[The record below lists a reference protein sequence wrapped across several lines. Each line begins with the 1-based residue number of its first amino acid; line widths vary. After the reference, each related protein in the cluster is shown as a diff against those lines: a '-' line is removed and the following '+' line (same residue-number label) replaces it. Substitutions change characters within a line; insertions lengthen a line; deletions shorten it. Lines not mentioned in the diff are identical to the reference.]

1 MMPPPPGPRRGKN
14 SSSEMSFSG
23 TNPMRHKTSASVP
36 NVPSTVN
43 ATRAAPPP
51 PGKKVTK
58 QRRMSSREFMQQ
70 AATANNGSSSAGR
83 NAGGKTTAAFPAVTK
98 SKPPPPSPSS
108 SSSSGHHVRAA
119 TTGGINKPGKGQISL
134 PQHPDIK
141 LHVTEKEKKK
151 NYRRGSIT
159 ERYRRAS
166 VFNEIIKEQQ
176 KKSEEMSNVENGT
189 ASGGR
194 GHHHSVSRVDVVQ
207 QTSGVLSVD
216 HRSRIMAYEHMSH
229 SHSDN
234 DGFIINPYCVAS
246 MPEPIRKAFV
256 IKVCG
261 KYSLFILSY
270 LYYPI
275 YYIPSILYLFF

>member
-70 AATANNGSSSAGR
+70 AATANSDSSSAGR

-108 SSSSGHHVRAA
+108 SGHHVRAA
-119 TTGGINKPGKGQISL
+119 TTGGINKGQISL

-141 LHVTEKEKKK
+141 LHVTKEDRTK

-189 ASGGR
+189 ASKGR

-229 SHSDN
+229 RSHS

-261 KYSLFILSY
+261 TSKFFFLIFFDAVLS
-270 LYYPI
+270 
-275 YYIPSILYLFF
+275 

>member
-1 MMPPPPGPRRGKN
+1 
-14 SSSEMSFSG
+14 
-23 TNPMRHKTSASVP
+23 MRHKTSASVP

-108 SSSSGHHVRAA
+108 SSSGHHVRAA

-151 NYRRGSIT
+151 
-159 ERYRRAS
+159 
-166 VFNEIIKEQQ
+166 IIDADPLR
-176 KKSEEMSNVENGT
+176 SGT
-189 ASGGR
+189 AV
-194 GHHHSVSRVDVVQ
+194 H
-207 QTSGVLSVD
+207 
-216 HRSRIMAYEHMSH
+216 
-229 SHSDN
+229 
-234 DGFIINPYCVAS
+234 
-246 MPEPIRKAFV
+246 
-256 IKVCG
+256 
-261 KYSLFILSY
+261 
-270 LYYPI
+270 
-275 YYIPSILYLFF
+275 PSSTKLLRNSKKNQRRCLT